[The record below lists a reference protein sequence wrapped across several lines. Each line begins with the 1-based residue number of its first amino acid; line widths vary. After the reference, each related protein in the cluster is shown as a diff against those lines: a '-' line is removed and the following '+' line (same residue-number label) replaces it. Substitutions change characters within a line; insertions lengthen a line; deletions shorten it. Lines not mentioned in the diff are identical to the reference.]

1 MFFSNWFNSASKKS
15 GQTLDEIRKAIAEN
29 TVFSGSVSAV
39 TSLEVS
45 AVSACV
51 RVIGE
56 GIAQV
61 PLKIMKRDG
70 DNRAPAT
77 DHPLY
82 KVLSVKPNEWQTSFE
97 YRETIAMHAVLVG
110 NHYSFINRS
119 EKRGIMELIPFAP
132 GSVEVLRDDE
142 HLTLQYKVTGKNGSS
157 KIFPGE
163 SIWHIKGPSWNSWQG
178 LDAVKL
184 ARKSILLSS
193 EIESQQIHTQQNG
206 VKTSGIYSV
215 DGVLKDDQY
224 KALKKWISANIEGS
238 SNSGVMLLDRNAK
251 YSQTSMT
258 SVDAQTLETR
268 RYQVE
273 EICRF
278 FRVNPIMVGAES
290 KNTTYA
296 SAEQMFLA
304 HVVHTL
310 SPWYKRIEQSIDAN
324 LLTDDERAGG
334 LYSRFIDD
342 ALLRGSMETRKDV
355 ILGYVNGGMMT
366 ANEGRALLD
375 LNPDES
381 ELSNELRIPANV
393 VGAAATQE
401 DDTDET

>member
-1 MFFSNWFNSASKKS
+1 MFLKRLFGSAKQKS
-15 GQTLDEIRKAIAEN
+15 GQTLDEIRKAIAESTGSN
-29 TVFSGSVSAV
+29 SGVSAV
-39 TSLEVS
+39 KSLEVS

-61 PLKIMKRDG
+61 PLKIMQKDG
-70 DNRAPAT
+70 DKRTPAT

-82 KVLSVKPNEWQTSFE
+82 KVLAVKPNEWQTSFE
-97 YRETIAMHAVLVG
+97 YRETIAMHTVLMG

-119 EKRGIMELIPFAP
+119 STRGIMELIPFEP
-132 GSVEVLRDDE
+132 GSVTASRDDNSV
-142 HLTLQYKVTGKNGSS
+142 LTYKVKAKNGNEQV
-157 KIFPGE
+157 FPAE

-184 ARKSILLSS
+184 ARKSIILSS
-193 EIESQQIHTQQNG
+193 EIEDQQINTQQNG

-224 KALKKWISANIEGS
+224 KALKKWISENIEG
-238 SNSGVMLLDRNAK
+238 NKNTGVMLLDRNAK

-324 LLTDDERAGG
+324 LLTDKERESG

-355 ILGYVNGGMMT
+355 ILGYVNGGLM
-366 ANEGRALLD
+366 APNEGRALLD
-375 LNPDES
+375 LNPDEN

-393 VGAAATQE
+393 VGATQE
-401 DDTDET
+401 NIDEAEN

>member
-1 MFFSNWFNSASKKS
+1 MFLKRLFGANSKKS
-15 GQTLDEIRKAIAEN
+15 GQTLDEIRKAIADS
-29 TVFSGSVSAV
+29 SGSSANI
-39 TSLEVS
+39 TATKSLEVS

-51 RVIGE
+51 RVIAE

-61 PLKIMKRDG
+61 PFKVMKKDG
-70 DNRAPAT
+70 EKRTPAVN
-77 DHPLY
+77 HPLY
-82 KVLSVKPNEWQTSFE
+82 KVLAVKPNEWQTSFE
-97 YRETIAMHAVLVG
+97 YRETLAMHAVLMG

-119 EKRGIMELIPFAP
+119 KSRGIMELIPFEP
-132 GSVEVLRDDE
+132 GSVTALRDENSVLR
-142 HLTLQYKVTGKNGSS
+142 YKVRATNGKEQ
-157 KIFPGE
+157 IFPAE
-163 SIWHIKGPSWNSWQG
+163 SIWHVKGPSWNSWQG

-193 EIESQQIHTQQNG
+193 EIEEQQINTQQNG

-215 DGVLKDDQY
+215 EGVLKDDQY
-224 KALKKWISANIEGS
+224 KALKKWISENIEGS
-238 SNSGVMLLDRNAK
+238 KNTGVMLLDRNAK

-310 SPWYKRIEQSIDAN
+310 SPWYKRIEQSVDVN
-324 LLTDDERAGG
+324 LLTDKEREGG
-334 LYSRFIDD
+334 YYSRFIDD

-355 ILGYVNGGMMT
+355 ILGYVNGGLMQP
-366 ANEGRALLD
+366 NEGRALLD
-375 LNPDES
+375 LNPDEN

-393 VGAAATQE
+393 VGAAPAQE
-401 DDTDET
+401 EGSDET